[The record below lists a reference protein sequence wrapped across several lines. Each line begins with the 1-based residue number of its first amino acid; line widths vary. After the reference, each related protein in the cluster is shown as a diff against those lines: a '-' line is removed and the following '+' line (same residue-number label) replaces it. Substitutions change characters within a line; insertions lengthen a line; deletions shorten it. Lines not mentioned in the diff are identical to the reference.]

1 MNNAQKRQ
9 ALAVALLFMFAWH
22 SGSFAQS
29 GPAAKTE
36 VVMLGTGTPLP
47 DPDRSG
53 ASTAI
58 CDSPLG
64 TQGFAWEIGAF
75 VSRDGCKS

>member
-9 ALAVALLFMFAWH
+9 ALAVALLFIFAWH

-36 VVMLGTGTPLP
+36 VVMLGSGTPLP
-47 DPDRSG
+47 DPDRSP
-53 ASTAI
+53 STAV

-64 TQGFAWEIGAF
+64 TQSFAWEIGAF
-75 VSRDGCKS
+75 VSRD